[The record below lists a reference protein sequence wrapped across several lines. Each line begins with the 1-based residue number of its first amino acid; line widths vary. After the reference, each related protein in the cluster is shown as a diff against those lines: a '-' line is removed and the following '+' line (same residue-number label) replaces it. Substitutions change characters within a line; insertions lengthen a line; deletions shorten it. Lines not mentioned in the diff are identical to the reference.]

1 MRNKKITGGKMKKS
15 KRVISILVMVLCC
28 VLNCNYV
35 FADNIPTYYISE
47 KIDAEKTLTVK
58 VSFTEDV
65 AAAGTIKLS
74 YNTEIL
80 KLLSAEKGTSKAQ
93 MITLNENELG
103 TVSINFLNAEDV
115 IKDDTNIAVLNFSIN
130 SDEIS
135 EYDIKA
141 ESFKLYNL
149 DSNLLSDNTTT
160 VPVYKLDKENMPAD
174 ISVTSRDEEVS
185 REPSEAEL
193 PAGNS
198 DTEASAAQSGN
209 TVDNAK
215 NNSNQTIETSNV
227 SASTED
233 VSTVQQ
239 NTSEQNASEEKEVSD
254 DNTSSDLSSQ
264 GADEESSLPTQ
275 QSEGVVGEESISQT
289 SNADVIQDKHDNT
302 ALYVIIMAIVMFIA
316 LCAALA
322 VIKIIKKQK
331 NKEMGGHQN
340 EK

>member
-1 MRNKKITGGKMKKS
+1 
-15 KRVISILVMVLCC
+15 MVLCC

>member
-1 MRNKKITGGKMKKS
+1 MKKS
-15 KRVISILVMVLCC
+15 KRVMSILVMILCC

-35 FADNIPTYYISE
+35 LADNIPTYYISE
-47 KIDAEKTLTVK
+47 KINADKTLTVK

-74 YNTEIL
+74 YNTDIL
-80 KLLSAEKGTSKAQ
+80 KLLSAGKGTSKAQ

-115 IKDDTNIAVLNFSIN
+115 IKGDTNIAVLKFSIN

-135 EYDIKA
+135 EYDIKV

-149 DSNLLSDNTTT
+149 DSKLLSDNTATA
-160 VPVYKLDKENMPAD
+160 PVYKLNTENMPAD

-264 GADEESSLPTQ
+264 GADEESLLQHS
-275 QSEGVVGEESISQT
+275 QSENVVGEASISQVSDVVIT
-289 SNADVIQDKHDNT
+289 SNKDNNT
-302 ALYVIIMAIVMFIA
+302 VLYVITMAIVIFIA
-316 LCAALA
+316 VCAVL
-322 VIKIIKKQK
+322 IIIKKQNSK
-331 NKEMGGHQN
+331 NETGGHQN